1 MNVSD
6 IEINFL
12 ELFDLSYD
20 IAHEVFGV
28 NPIEASPTQ
37 QKKIRTWVEKT
48 YISDETICVDRIW
61 RSNGINYCFGKKK
74 INSKRLCYN
83 EN

>member
-48 YISDETICVDRIW
+48 YH
-61 RSNGINYCFGKKK
+61 
-74 INSKRLCYN
+74 SKHS
-83 EN
+83 